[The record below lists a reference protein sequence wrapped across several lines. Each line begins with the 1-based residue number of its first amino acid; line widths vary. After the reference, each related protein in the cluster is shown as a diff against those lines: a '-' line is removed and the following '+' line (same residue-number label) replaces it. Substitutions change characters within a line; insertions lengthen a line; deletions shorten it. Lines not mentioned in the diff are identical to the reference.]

1 MAFVMA
7 GGDLVVVRHPNTL
20 KNLKNA
26 LGDLA

>member
-1 MAFVMA
+1 MA

-20 KNLKNA
+20 KNLRNA